1 MSHVPSEPAPGAA
14 DIRQRLLGTDAA
26 ARSVGERAV
35 SPRGSSGLIPRPNLQ
50 RPNSRTPLPREL
62 AAPLDE
68 LATLRTENAE
78 LRALLEQAVTGP
90 SPHDQFQ
97 AELDARDRQLQSL
110 REQLQLFQAGD
121 HGAILNQL
129 QDRDAALASLTE
141 QVQTLELH
149 LRYAQ
154 EGGHEGEYVEA
165 IRERDELI
173 ESLQDRVAELEAQI
187 ASIPP
192 PVPTDEELAKLADEL
207 ERERCQIT
215 RIKKELEDEKRQHA
229 EDEVD
234 FERQMREMEVQLSKE
249 RAEMARQ
256 RTELNRLQ
264 AEVQSEI
271 EAIQRGDGVLRERL
285 ANLQQRRGTESPAP
299 PASGPHSG
307 SMPRPT
313 KDSGFVKRLFGKQ

>member
-1 MSHVPSEPAPGAA
+1 MSHVPSEPAPGTAE
-14 DIRQRLLGTDAA
+14 IRRRLLGND
-26 ARSVGERAV
+26 R
-35 SPRGSSGLIPRPNLQ
+35 PLSGRDSADLIPRPSLP
-50 RPNSRTPLPREL
+50 RPGSRTPLPREL
-62 AAPLDE
+62 TGPPDE

-78 LRALLEQAVTGP
+78 LRALLESAVSEPT
-90 SPHDQFQ
+90 PHDQFQ

-110 REQLQLFQAGD
+110 REQLRLAQDGDAGALV
-121 HGAILNQL
+121 GQIEE
-129 QDRDAALASLTE
+129 RDAALSALSE
-141 QVQTLELH
+141 QVQNLELH
-149 LRYAQ
+149 LQYAQ
-154 EGGHEGEYVEA
+154 EGGNETQYLEA
-165 IRERDELI
+165 IRERDDLI
-173 ESLQDRVAELEAQI
+173 ESLNVQVAELEEQI

-192 PVPTDEELAKLADEL
+192 PAPTDEELAKMADEL

-215 RIKKELEDEKRQHA
+215 RIKKELEDEKRQHG

-285 ANLQQRRGTESPAP
+285 ANLQQRRGTESPS
-299 PASGPHSG
+299 PAATGPHSG